1 MRTNIELDEELVK
14 EASRLTGIK
23 TKRALIDE
31 ALRVLIHV
39 RKRRSL
45 LELQGKIRFRDDYD
59 YKAHRKELA

>member
-1 MRTNIELDEELVK
+1 MRTTIELDDALMK

-31 ALRVLIHV
+31 ALRALIHA

-45 LELQGKIRFRDDYD
+45 LELRGKIRFHEGYD
-59 YKAHRKELA
+59 YKDRRREPA